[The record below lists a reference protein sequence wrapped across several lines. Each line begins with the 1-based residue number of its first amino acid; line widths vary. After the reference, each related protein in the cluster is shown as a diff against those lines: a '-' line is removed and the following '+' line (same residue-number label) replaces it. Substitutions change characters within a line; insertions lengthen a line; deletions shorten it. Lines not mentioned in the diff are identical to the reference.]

1 VREFAQQPLALGLF
15 ATIGV
20 VNVGLGVMLGTERM
34 EAAALAVVPLLAVA
48 VGALI
53 ASSRAVLVY
62 AAIAIPLLSPLPL
75 IGQLPLDTG
84 VQIYP
89 SDVLVLLALGSW
101 VAARLINPDAT
112 RPSSLR
118 AHVLGWPLLLF
129 AVALLIAL
137 ARGHE
142 RYGTSLVS
150 VPLRLLVYAGI
161 AFAVTDLD
169 PRKAYRWLVILFYA
183 GTVWQVLVALY
194 GVATGTSAT
203 DQVLLSTGGERVLA
217 GSTAMFMTGALLLA
231 LLNLELDRRAGRAGL
246 HLLMAGLATFALVYT
261 FQRTT
266 FTLVA
271 LLVPLSLL
279 AFSRVRSSALAFV
292 PLCAPFVVLV
302 VLLVPRVDPHFFP
315 TLADRITASPSTDA
329 NVKWRREAYATVWAQ
344 AREAPVTGV
353 GFGRPA
359 SFVLNDVRH
368 TIGQD
373 PHNQFLYLWAG
384 GGLLLLGSFILLLA
398 VYLWECW
405 RRFST
410 GTDEERRLI
419 FWAVSLWFVF
429 IVNGLTGIVLTQPHL
444 LLPFWVLMVLP
455 MTVRPGGRGAASQ
468 A

>member
-1 VREFAQQPLALGLF
+1 MREFAQQPLALSLF
-15 ATIGV
+15 ATLAV

-34 EAAALAVVPLLAVA
+34 EGAALAVVPLLAVA

-53 ASSRAVLVY
+53 ASNRAILVY
-62 AAIAIPLLSPLPL
+62 AAIAMNLLLPLPL
-75 IGQLPLDTG
+75 TGALPLDIP
-84 VQIYP
+84 VEIYLP
-89 SDVLVLLALGSW
+89 DVLVLLAVGSW
-101 VAARLINPDAT
+101 VAAWLVNPKAT

-118 AHVLGWPLLLF
+118 TQVLGWPLLLF
-129 AVALLIAL
+129 GVALVVAL

-150 VPLRLLVYAGI
+150 VPLRMLVYAGI
-161 AFAVTDLD
+161 AFAMTDLE
-169 PRKAYRWLVILFYA
+169 PRKAYRWLVILFYG

-231 LLNLELDRRAGRAGL
+231 LLNVDLDHRAGRTGL

-266 FTLVA
+266 FALVA
-271 LLVPLSLL
+271 LLVPLFLL
-279 AFSRVRSSALAFV
+279 AFSRIRSRTAAFL
-292 PLCAPFVVLV
+292 PLCAPFIVLAV
-302 VLLVPRVDPHFFP
+302 ILIPRADPHFFP
-315 TLADRITASPSTDA
+315 TLADRITATSSSDA
-329 NVKWRREAYATVWAQ
+329 NVKWRREAYAAVWAQ
-344 AREAPVTGV
+344 AKEAPITGV

-359 SFVLNDVRH
+359 SFVLNDVR
-368 TIGQD
+368 TTVGQD

-384 GGLLLLGSFILLLA
+384 GGLLLFGSFILLLA
-398 VYLWECW
+398 VYLWESW

-410 GTDEERRLI
+410 ASGVERRLI

-429 IVNGLTGIVLTQPHL
+429 VVNSLTGIVLTQPYL
-444 LLPFWVLMVLP
+444 LLPFWILMVLP
-455 MTVRPGGRGAASQ
+455 MIVRPGGRGDESQ